1 MNKYYWIDMNCEEI
15 KIILPEYIDGILDEP
30 TVELVSTHLEGCSS
44 CREYHGEMSS
54 FLAFADSMPEI
65 LPPLGMKEEFMAM
78 AEAQMQPKVRSII
91 LVPAWLKVA
100 AILVLVM
107 ITFSV
112 GYYTGGE
119 QKRQRLEVALN
130 ESRQQVL
137 VAGLQ
142 ELTGPQKIQAVYSIS
157 QSGQSGDD
165 LIDALVTTMNSDRNV
180 NVRLAAINALNGMMD
195 KNPRVK
201 KELIRSLSLQ
211 ENSLLQISLIQV
223 LSEAGVKEAKP
234 EIESIASK
242 EETDEKVKAFAKDMI
257 KIII

>member
-15 KIILPEYIDGILDEP
+15 RIHLPEYIDGILDEE
-30 TVELVSTHLEGCSS
+30 TTELVKRHLEGCSS
-44 CREYHGEMSS
+44 CREQQMEMSS
-54 FLAFADSMPEI
+54 FLAFADSLPEI
-65 LPPLGMKEEFMAM
+65 LPPLGMKEEFLAM
-78 AEAQMQPKVRSII
+78 AGAEKQPVVRSIVQ
-91 LVPAWLKVA
+91 VPAWLKVA
-100 AILVLVM
+100 AVLVLVM
-107 ITFSV
+107 ITFSG
-112 GYYTGGE
+112 GYYFGGE
-119 QKRQRLEVALN
+119 RQSQRLEVALN
-130 ESRQQVL
+130 QSRKQVL
-137 VAGLQ
+137 LAGLQ

-165 LIDALVTTMNSDRNV
+165 LIDALTATMNSDKNV
-180 NVRLAAINALNGMMD
+180 NVRLAAINALTGMMD

-223 LSEAGVKEAKP
+223 LSEGGVKEARS
-234 EIESIASK
+234 EIESIARK